1 MRSKLQSEPR
11 NKYSPAELSLFQI
24 IASCKTPITLGDLA
38 LVHYSPGP
46 LPLNWQPIVR
56 VTLNQLMKKMELNKE
71 PERIAK
77 IKTPG
82 ERELKYQIVKRKS
95 K

>member
-1 MRSKLQSEPR
+1 MRSKLSDNPR
-11 NKYSPAELSLFQI
+11 NKYSSAEVSLFQV
-24 IASCKTPITLGDLA
+24 IASYRAPITLGDLA
-38 LVHYSPGP
+38 LEHYAPGP
-46 LPLNWQPIVR
+46 MPLNWQPIVR

-71 PERIAK
+71 PMRIDK

-82 ERELKYQIVKRKS
+82 EKELKYQLKRKM

>member
-1 MRSKLQSEPR
+1 MRLKLSENPK
-11 NKYSPAELSLFQI
+11 NKYSPAERSLFQI
-24 IASCKTPITLGDLA
+24 LASNKFNLNLQALA
-38 LVHYSPGP
+38 LEHYAPGP

-71 PERIAK
+71 AWRIEK

-82 ERELKYQIVKRKS
+82 EKELKYQIVKRR
-95 K
+95 